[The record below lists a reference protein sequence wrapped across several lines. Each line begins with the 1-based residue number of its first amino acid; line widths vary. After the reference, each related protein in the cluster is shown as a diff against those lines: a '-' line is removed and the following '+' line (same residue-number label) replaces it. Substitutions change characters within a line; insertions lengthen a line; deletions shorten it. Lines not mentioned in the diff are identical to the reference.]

1 MYNGKKTSGHF
12 KGVSNYFNKGDRSK
26 YVGIGLISISIILF
40 FVGMGWISYIIMCT
54 AFPIGLTILLIDSLN
69 KFSDTDIDEFILKEK
84 QSSQDRINELFQA
97 YDIKTQGDNVVVEGY
112 LFDKNALIK
121 QGRDRAIRTAEY
133 VVSHILLTDKHLII
147 FERRIDILNAHTID
161 TEQKF
166 NIDDISNIKVVSDL
180 KTFEY
185 KKRTYRVRQSFLI
198 FKYKNEDVQFIVQD
212 SFALDEFLAKIKQNK
227 D

>member
-1 MYNGKKTSGHF
+1 MDNGKKPSGHF

-26 YVGIGLISISIILF
+26 YVGIGLISISIMLF

-54 AFPIGLTILLIDSLN
+54 AFPIGLAILLIDSLN
-69 KFSDTDIDEFILKEK
+69 KFSDTDIDEFIVKEK

-97 YDIKTQGDNVVVEGY
+97 YDIKTENHYVVVEGY
-112 LFDKNALIK
+112 VFDKNALIK
-121 QGRDRAIRTAEY
+121 QGRDGAIRTTEY
-133 VVSHILLTDKHLII
+133 VVSHMILSRKHLII
-147 FERRIDILNAHTID
+147 FERRIDILNARTTD
-161 TEQKF
+161 VEQKF
-166 NIDDISNIKVVSDL
+166 NIDDISNIKVVSDR

-185 KKRTYRVRQSFLI
+185 KKRTYRVRHSFLI

-212 SFALDEFLAKIKQNK
+212 SYALDEFLAKIKQNK